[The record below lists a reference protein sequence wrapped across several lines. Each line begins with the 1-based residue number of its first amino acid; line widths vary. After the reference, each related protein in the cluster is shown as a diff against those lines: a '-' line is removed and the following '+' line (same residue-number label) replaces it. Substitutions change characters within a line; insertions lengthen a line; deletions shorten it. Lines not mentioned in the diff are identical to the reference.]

1 MEKLS
6 SRFEERW
13 GNESRSLAMSE
24 YEESLNEWQMAYE
37 KKIRNK
43 WVISI
48 LLFCAGL
55 WAVYENATFMAVLL
69 LALAATYYL
78 NSAHHIVLYE
88 IMNQNKFLAMLIN
101 KQSQDIQSLRT
112 EIMNKGEK

>member
-1 MEKLS
+1 MKKLS

-13 GNESRSLAMSE
+13 GNESRSLTMSE
-24 YEESLNEWQMAYE
+24 YEESLNEWQMTYE
-37 KKIRNK
+37 KRSREE

-55 WAVYENATFMAVLL
+55 WAVYENATFTTALL
-69 LALAATYYL
+69 LVLAATYYL
-78 NSAHHIVLYE
+78 NSTNHTVLYE
-88 IMNQNKFLAMLIN
+88 AMNQNRLLAMLIN
-101 KQSQDIQSLRT
+101 KQSQDLQSLRM